1 MAVVNARENIE
12 IGQGAPIKYLNT
24 NLLWL
29 FGGLLLILQFG
40 NMAIEPIALNV
51 ERCLRIG

>member
-24 NLLWL
+24 NLLWF